1 MTTDAGVPSLQ
12 RYTINKGGL
21 LAYAATFAPGIFQVR
36 RTTWVAAGIG
46 LLALVAGLIWAA
58 VILLGWLVG
67 MAQTAPDAA
76 LRTLKQVEEKI
87 PTARER
93 LGDSLPALAPVARG
107 MLDRLE
113 EITPGIRSKL
123 DETVPV
129 LKPAQLPQRDVSGTD
144 LGPVARYPGS
154 VRTLWQREGAYAIVE
169 YEGTMN
175 YAAVLDY
182 YIKGFATQ
190 GFVQNVLSTTQNSE
204 THEYTK
210 GPDRITFKATLNTK
224 GLVSVRL
231 QVTL

>member
-1 MTTDAGVPSLQ
+1 MMMTDAGVPSLQ

-107 MLDRLE
+107 MLDRLD
-113 EITPGIRSKL
+113 S
-123 DETVPV
+123 VVFAAPV
-129 LKPAQLPQRDVSGTD
+129 FDGGEPKRAVHRGLSICGMLCLAGAV
-144 LGPVARYPGS
+144 GPS
-154 VRTLWQREGAYAIVE
+154 VGN
-169 YEGTMN
+169 M
-175 YAAVLDY
+175 
-182 YIKGFATQ
+182 
-190 GFVQNVLSTTQNSE
+190 
-204 THEYTK
+204 
-210 GPDRITFKATLNTK
+210 
-224 GLVSVRL
+224 RL
-231 QVTL
+231 QSMGILGYAVVLPVVCVLLARVFRRGRGAKIKDKG